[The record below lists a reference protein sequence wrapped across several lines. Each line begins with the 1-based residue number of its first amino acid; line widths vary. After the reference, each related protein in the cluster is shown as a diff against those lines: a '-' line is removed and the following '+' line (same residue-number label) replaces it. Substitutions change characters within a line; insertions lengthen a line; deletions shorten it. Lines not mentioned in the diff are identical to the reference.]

1 MKRIGLLLF
10 AVLFLISPCFARE
23 GQDSGIRFSDLFGE
37 VSVRPNA
44 EDDDAYE
51 FAELDMPLY
60 VNDRIRT
67 KEESGAIL
75 SMADMSTF
83 VVKPESIVVLNTTS
97 GKENK
102 IELLAGNIWVNVKK
116 MVSDG
121 TMEVEMS
128 QAVAGIKGTNITCST
143 RSGED
148 RIQVLRGH
156 AEVLIK
162 ESKETV
168 EVQEGEELIVKSGGK
183 TEKVEIDVQNE
194 QKKWEEQTSRMGELI
209 QLNEI
214 PEILKGILDAET
226 SEFAR
231 INGAFGKLIA
241 LVSVDEAAA
250 VEIKRDAERFVGVI
264 MEDNL
269 ILSSIRKKVEV
280 ALQTPDITAADRVL
294 LANHM
299 KNIAAVMARQQGFQ
313 TEIAKI
319 LRYQF
324 KLTAIIE
331 DIVDPLA
338 TDGTLASAAQLVED
352 ISGTIEQLRTELTQV
367 TSEVDSVRAVLSSNA
382 NGQSQ
387 DWFKESISVCADALA
402 DLDALTQKVTDLLNE
417 NPTSLELQALLKS
430 LSDQRNSIGV
440 TIKSLTVVEVSSDV
454 ITEMSQLDDV
464 LSDRMI
470 ALQNEIAF
478 YQTITESDIRLN
490 TAAMERR
497 LVASAKIIDGYA
509 RVRRY
514 YSNAQRLYNNTM
526 RAAASSKYK
535 TAEQEEVENTWQNI
549 SDRFQQLG
557 SIANELQSNISDLE
571 SQLST
576 FLK

>member
-1 MKRIGLLLF
+1 MKRIGLLLL
-10 AVLFLISPCFARE
+10 AILFLISPCFARE
-23 GQDSGIRFSDLFGE
+23 GQDSGIKFSDLYGE

-44 EDDDAYE
+44 EEDDAYE

-83 VVKPESIVVLNTTS
+83 VIKPESIVILNTST

-143 RSGED
+143 SRGED

-168 EVQEGEELIVKSGGK
+168 EVKEGEELIVKSGGK
-183 TEKVEIDVQNE
+183 SEKVEIDVQAE
-194 QKKWEEQTSRMGELI
+194 QKKWEEQTSRMGEMI

-214 PEILKGILDAET
+214 PEILKGLLDAEA

-231 INGAFGKLIA
+231 INGAFTKLIA
-241 LVSVDEAAA
+241 LASVEAADA
-250 VEIKRDAERFVGVI
+250 LEIKRDAERFIGVL
-264 MEDNL
+264 MEDSL
-269 ILSSIRKKVEV
+269 ILNSTRKKVEA
-280 ALQTPDITAADRVL
+280 ALQTPDITAADRVQ

-299 KNIAAVMARQQGFQ
+299 KNISSVASRQQAYQ

-324 KLTAIIE
+324 KLTALI
-331 DIVDPLA
+331 
-338 TDGTLASAAQLVED
+338 ED
-352 ISGTIEQLRTELTQV
+352 ISGEVEQLRTELAQT
-367 TSEVDSVRAVLSSNA
+367 TAEVDSVRAVLSASP

-387 DWFKESISVCADALA
+387 DWFKESSAVCAQALT

-417 NPTSLELQALLKS
+417 NPTSIELQAILKS
-430 LSDQRNSIGV
+430 ITDQRNSIAV
-440 TIKSLTVVEVSSDV
+440 TIKSLTVVEVSADV
-454 ITEMSQLDDV
+454 ITEISQLDDV

-470 ALQNEIAF
+470 ALQSEISF
-478 YQTITESDIRLN
+478 YHSIKESDIRLN

-497 LVASAKIIDGYA
+497 LVASAKIMDSYA
-509 RVRRY
+509 KVRRY
-514 YSNAQRLYNNTM
+514 YNNAQRLYNNTM
-526 RAAASSKYK
+526 RAAASSKFR
-535 TAEQEEVENTWQNI
+535 TSEQEEVENTWQNI

-557 SIANELQSNISDLE
+557 TIANELQSNITDLE

>member
-1 MKRIGLLLF
+1 MKRIGLLLV

-23 GQDSGIRFSDLFGE
+23 GQDSGIKFSDLYGE

-44 EDDDAYE
+44 EEDDAYE
-51 FAELDMPLY
+51 FAELDMTLF

-83 VVKPESIVVLNTTS
+83 VIKPESIVILNTAS

-168 EVQEGEELIVKSGGK
+168 EVKEGEELIVKSGGK
-183 TEKVEIDVQNE
+183 TEKVEIDVQAE
-194 QKKWEEQTSRMGELI
+194 QNKWADQTSRMGELI

-214 PEILKGILDAET
+214 PEILKGILDAEA

-241 LVSVDEAAA
+241 LTSVEAADA
-250 VEIKRDAERFVGVI
+250 LEIKRDAERFIGVL
-264 MEDNL
+264 MEDSL
-269 ILSSIRKKVEV
+269 ILSSTRKKVEV
-280 ALQTPDITAADRVL
+280 ALQTPDITAADRVV

-299 KNIAAVMARQQGFQ
+299 KNIAAVMARQQSYQ
-313 TEIAKI
+313 AEIAKI
-319 LRYQF
+319 LRYEF
-324 KLTAIIE
+324 KLTA
-331 DIVDPLA
+331 
-338 TDGTLASAAQLVED
+338 LVED
-352 ISGTIEQLRTELTQV
+352 ISGEVEQLRTELAQIV
-367 TSEVDSVRAVLSSNA
+367 SKLDSVRAALA
-382 NGQSQ
+382 NMDGKNQ
-387 DWFKESISVCADALA
+387 DEFKELSDDCAEALA

-417 NPTSLELQALLKS
+417 NPTSVELQAILKS
-430 LSDQRNSIGV
+430 ISDQRNSGAV
-440 TIKSLTVVEVSSDV
+440 TIKSLAFVEVPADV
-454 ITEMSQLDDV
+454 ITEMSQLDEV
-464 LSDRMI
+464 LSDRMVS
-470 ALQNEIAF
+470 LQNEINF
-478 YQTITESDIRLN
+478 YHSITEADIRLN

-497 LVASAKIIDGYA
+497 LVASAKIMDGYA
-509 RVRRY
+509 RVRNY
-514 YSNAQRLYNNTM
+514 YSKAQRLYNNTM
-526 RAAASSKYK
+526 RAAASSKFR
-535 TAEQEEVENTWQNI
+535 TSEQKDVENTWQNI

-557 SIANELQSNISDLE
+557 TIANELQSNIADLE